1 MTTINNTIMSA
12 DTLDFI
18 SKMEHKVPAVWAF
31 MKANPSI
38 NYMLGKTKKFMYL
51 RRGEYEFYVFV
62 NGEDSFAIRLVGGE
76 IPTTGHILGEE
87 QVKGII
93 NTPLTNW
100 DEVQLA

>member
-1 MTTINNTIMSA
+1 MTTINNSIM
-12 DTLDFI
+12 DNNTLEFI
-18 SKMEHKVPAVWAF
+18 TKMENKVPAVWAF

-76 IPTTGHILGEE
+76 VPTTGHILGEE
-87 QVKGII
+87 QVKGMIS
-93 NTPLTNW
+93 TPLTNW